1 VGMVS
6 VVGLVLHPGRD
17 STPAMSTITDWARTR
32 GVTVLGLD
40 GETGRI
46 TGDVTTC
53 TPQAMAERAD
63 LLVSLGGD
71 GTMLRTMRLAF
82 GTGTPVLGVN
92 LGRLGF
98 LAGGSV
104 QELDGFLAE
113 IAAGRCTTEE
123 RTLLDAQVH
132 RKGAAELD
140 ALALNDVVVA
150 RGREVRS
157 IHIGVTI
164 DGAPFTTYWSD
175 GLIVATA
182 TGSTAYGMSVGG
194 PLILP
199 SSRAIMIVP
208 IAPHL
213 SFPNAVVLDVDQTIA
228 LEVLDEPARL
238 SLDGQEEHDLHVGD
252 RIDVRRAKSVARFVR
267 TSTMRPFLALLRTK
281 ILKEAG
287 GPS

>member
-1 VGMVS
+1 MKLAFAVRPDWDVAADAARDAATRARANGHE
-6 VVGLVLHPGRD
+6 VVEVKLD
-17 STPAMSTITDWARTR
+17 SRSLARE
-32 GVTVLGLD
+32 VTG
-40 GETGRI
+40 
-46 TGDVTTC
+46 
-53 TPQAMAERAD
+53 AEVAI
-63 LLVSLGGD
+63 VFGGD
-71 GTMLRTMRLAF
+71 GTMLRAARALA
-82 GTGTPVLGVN
+82 PLAIPMLGVN

-104 QELDGFLAE
+104 EELDGLLAE

-123 RTLLDAQVH
+123 RTLLEAHVR
-132 RKGAAELD
+132 RKGAPDLD

-194 PLILP
+194 PLIIP

-252 RIDVRRAKSVARFVR
+252 RIDVRRAKPVARFVR
-267 TSTMRPFLALLRTK
+267 TATMRPFLTLLRKK
-281 ILKEAG
+281 ILKEEG
-287 GPS
+287 GPA